1 MKRTFTKHVFMRASV
16 MLLMTL
22 LTSIGAWAQASMLMT
37 DTEEP
42 LGSAARHYVLM
53 SVNTLQEFV
62 IPTDGS
68 GRPVDGNGNLLR
80 SFKLYDDGGKGGS
93 SNWTSDLN
101 YPGNYNTNYYSGI
114 QITAP
119 EGYRLYINGVA
130 HLAKAYS
137 VSHRGEYRDD
147 YKNVANEED
156 KFTTWYGTHSFN
168 ESSTGKSITFWLTPS
183 PSGGINYSDNG
194 FDLTI
199 TVFKD
204 NETYNVNT
212 SSASHGTVT
221 TNKATAKFMEQVN
234 MTIIPD
240 AYYESTSTHSYIGN
254 DNTSVNVSSSPHFF
268 MMPNSDVTFPNMFK
282 PIDYTIN
289 YTNDDGTSAANGQN
303 GMTNANPTTYN
314 VETPDITLV
323 APKRFG
329 YTFAGWYNNAECT
342 GDAITG
348 VALPVGS
355 HDNQTFYAKWTQN
368 SGTTET
374 ITSETAEA
382 TINDNITVTGTG
394 GDNTRLKIAAGATV
408 TIKDLTIS
416 VLDNGTEAK
425 WPGIECLGDA
435 TIILDGTDNSITI
448 NGSRDA
454 GIFVPSDKTLTI
466 QEVSTGGTLNITSAG
481 TGIGSN
487 LYKDNCGNI
496 IINGGTINIVS
507 NSVAIGAN
515 GTQACG
521 DITIN
526 GGTVSVQGAATGI
539 GSSRYG
545 SCGNITIANTVNS
558 VTVTGG
564 IKGSNSVT
572 IGGVSTGNI
581 SFSPYVYNP
590 SAGPFTITFDKG
602 TGSGTMETQTYYSGI
617 PQNLN
622 LSTFTAPDDHFFYN
636 WSTESGGGGDTYL
649 DGQLIL
655 PTANMTLYAQYVPA
669 TMTLTSSTG
678 SVRLVNGM
686 TLTGTGGKN
695 TSVSIA
701 DGATVTFN
709 NVTIPNVNDG
719 NDRYYAVQCEGN
731 ATIFFEGTNEVDN
744 SSRDNYPA
752 LFVPENKT
760 LTIIGTGSLTAKGG
774 KYAPGIG
781 SRLSANGGHIV
792 INSGTVTAIGGNYC
806 AGIGSSQSPCGDIT
820 IANTVTCVT
829 ATAGSGAPNAIGST
843 NHWTYSYTSSTSGT
857 CGTIYIGYLLYDEIS
872 GSTHTLRPQI
882 AVSLADNADNT
893 DALDDAHNKFSMV
906 TLNGRTIY
914 RDGDWNTLTLPF
926 PMTAEQ
932 IAASPLAGAT
942 IKELATSSKLDADGK
957 LTLNFETAYDPTVA
971 PTGSIEAGKPYI
983 VKWTPAAPDLTI
995 STATEWDAFASKV
1008 TNGEDFYDGK
1018 LVKLAADISV
1028 TKMVGTGGSSGKRFK
1043 GTFDGAGHTLTFNS
1057 DVNETY
1063 LAPFRAVEGATI
1075 KNLHVVGTI
1084 TTSHTLAAGLIS
1096 GAYGNCTISKC
1107 RSSVIITSSW
1117 SGDAGNH
1124 GGFIGQAYNGSS
1136 ITLNNCLFDGQL
1148 LGSSTN
1154 GCGGFVGF
1162 REYNGSL
1169 TFTNCLFNPSA
1180 VTIGTG
1186 YSSSTFACNGSTK
1199 TSLERCYYKTAF
1211 GIAQGKQTN
1220 ATGDDLVAQLGD
1232 GWENNSGNVVP
1243 KMDAIIVNNPVFRG
1257 VTIDKTA
1264 PTAVS
1269 FTNNASTGDCQ
1280 FVGNYSPFTID
1291 DSNIK
1296 SVILLGSNNKLG
1308 YSSTNPR
1315 TLRCFRAHFFVP
1327 SKPDGGSSVRSF
1339 ELNFGEDGG
1348 TTGVFQ
1354 IENGELK
1361 VKTLN
1366 SGWYT
1371 LGGLKLQGEPTEK
1384 GVYIYNGKKVVLK

>member
-1 MKRTFTKHVFMRASV
+1 MKRIFTKPVFMRASV
-16 MLLMTL
+16 MLLMTM
-22 LTSIGAWAQASMLMT
+22 LTSVGAWAQASMLMT

-53 SVNTLQEFV
+53 SVNALQEFV
-62 IPTDGS
+62 IPTDAN

-101 YPGNYNTNYYSGI
+101 YPGNYNTNNWSGI

-168 ESSTGKSITFWLTPS
+168 ESSTGKSVTFWLTPS
-183 PSGGINYSDNG
+183 PTGGINYSDNG

-212 SSASHGTVT
+212 ASASHGTVT
-221 TNKATAKFMEQVN
+221 TDKTTANFFEEVN
-234 MTIIPD
+234 MTAITPD
-240 AYYESTSTHSYIGN
+240 DYYEPTWTYSYIGN
-254 DNTSVNVSSSPHFF
+254 DNTLVNVSGSHYFF
-268 MMPNSDVTFPNMFK
+268 RMPNSDVTFTNMFK
-282 PIDYTIN
+282 PIDYTIT
-289 YTNDDGTSAANGQN
+289 YTNNDGTSAANGQN

-374 ITSETAEA
+374 ITPTTAEA

-774 KYAPGIG
+774 TYAPGIG

-792 INSGTVTAIGGNYC
+792 INSGTVTAIGGKYC

-843 NHWTYSYTSSTSGT
+843 NHWTYSSTSSTSGT
-857 CGTIYIGYLLYDEIS
+857 CGTIYIGYLLYDETS

-957 LTLNFETAYDPTVA
+957 LTLNFETAYDPTDA
-971 PTGSIEAGKPYI
+971 PTGCIEAGKPYI
-983 VKWTPAAPDLTI
+983 VKWTPATPDLTI

-1008 TNGEDFYDGK
+1008 TNGEDFYEGK

-1028 TKMVGTGGSSGKRFK
+1028 TTMVGTGGSSGKRFK
-1043 GTFDGAGHTLTFNS
+1043 GTFDGAGHTLTVTYNV
-1057 DVNETY
+1057 DETY
-1063 LAPFRAVEGATI
+1063 DAPFRAVEGATI

-1107 RSSVIITSSW
+1107 HSSVTINSSW
-1117 SGDAGNH
+1117 SSDAGNH

-1148 LGSSTN
+1148 LGSSTS

-1162 REYNGSL
+1162 RVYNGSL

-1180 VTIGTG
+1180 VTIGTN
-1186 YSSSTFACNGSTK
+1186 YNSSTFARNGSTN
-1199 TSLERCYYKTAF
+1199 TSFEKCYYKTAF
-1211 GIAQGKQTN
+1211 GTAQGKQTN
-1220 ATGDDLVAQLGD
+1220 ATGDALVAQLGD

-1243 KMDAIIVNNPVFRG
+1243 KMDADIINNPVFKG

-1264 PTAVS
+1264 PTSTDGKVS
-1269 FTNNASTGDCQ
+1269 
-1280 FVGNYSPFTID
+1280 FVGNYSPFAIND
-1291 DSNIK
+1291 GNRN
-1296 SVILLGSNNKLG
+1296 SVLLLSSGNRLG
-1308 YSSTNPR
+1308 YAKTDR
-1315 TLRCFRAHFFVP
+1315 ELGAFRAYFEVP
-1327 SKPDGGSSVRSF
+1327 ATASVRSYV
-1339 ELNFGEDGG
+1339 LNFGDEAETATGIISTTIYTDDTKAGAWYMLDGRK
-1348 TTGVFQ
+1348 
-1354 IENGELK
+1354 L
-1361 VKTLN
+1361 
-1366 SGWYT
+1366 SGKPT
-1371 LGGLKLQGEPTEK
+1371 KKGL
-1384 GVYIYNGKKVVLK
+1384 YIVNGKTVVVK

>member
-16 MLLMTL
+16 MLLMTM

-53 SVNTLQEFV
+53 SVNALQEFV
-62 IPTDGS
+62 IPTDAN

-93 SNWTSDLN
+93 SNWTSDLT
-101 YPGNYNTNYYSGI
+101 YPGNYNTNNWSGI
-114 QITAP
+114 QIIAP
-119 EGYRLYINGVA
+119 EGYRLHINGVA
-130 HLAKAYS
+130 HLVKVFS

-168 ESSTGKSITFWLTPS
+168 ESSTGKSVTFWLTPS
-183 PSGGINYSDNG
+183 PTGGSNYSDNG

-204 NETYNVNT
+204 NETYNVDT
-212 SSASHGTVT
+212 SSVPHGTVT

-234 MTIIPD
+234 MTITPD

-282 PIDYTIN
+282 PIDYTIT
-289 YTNDDGTSAANGQN
+289 YTNDDGTSAADGQN

-329 YTFAGWYNNAECT
+329 CTFVGWYNNAECS

-348 VALPVGS
+348 AALPVGS

-382 TINDNITVTGTG
+382 TINDNITVTGTS
-394 GDNTRLKIAAGATV
+394 GDNTRLMIADGATV
-408 TIKDLTIS
+408 TIKNLTITVPNDES
-416 VLDNGTEAK
+416 KN

-435 TIILDGTDNSITI
+435 TIILDGTNNITV
-448 NGSRDA
+448 NDTYPS
-454 GIFVPSDKTLTI
+454 GIFVPSGKTLTI
-466 QEVSTGGTLNITSAG
+466 QEASTGGTLTINSHG
-481 TGIGSN
+481 PGIGSN
-487 LYKDNCGNI
+487 DTSLAKDNCGNI
-496 IINGGTINIVS
+496 IINGGTFNIVS
-507 NSVAIGAN
+507 TSSVAIGASN
-515 GTQACG
+515 YRSCG
-521 DITIN
+521 NITIN
-526 GGTVSVQGAATGI
+526 GGTITVQGVAGI

-545 SCGNITIANTVNS
+545 SSCGHITIANTVNS

-564 IKGSNSVT
+564 IRGSSVT

-590 SAGPFTITFDKG
+590 SAAPVTITFDKG
-602 TGSGTMETQTYYSGI
+602 VGSGTMEAQTYYSGI

-636 WSTESGGGGDTYL
+636 WSTQPDGGGETYI
-649 DGQLIL
+649 DGQLFL
-655 PTANMTLYAQYVPA
+655 PTADMTLYAQYVPT
-669 TMTLTSSTG
+669 TMTLTSNTG

-701 DGATVTFN
+701 DGANVTFN
-709 NVTIPNVNDG
+709 NVTIPNVN
-719 NDRYYAVQCEGN
+719 NTSDRNNAVQCEGD
-731 ATIFFEGTNEVDN
+731 ATIFFEGTSEVDN
-744 SSRDNYPA
+744 SSRTDYPA

-781 SRLSANGGHIV
+781 SGINNGGHIV
-792 INSGTVTAIGGNYC
+792 INSGTVTATGGDYC
-806 AGIGSSQSPCGDIT
+806 AGIGSSRYPCGDIT

-843 NHWTYSYTSSTSGT
+843 NHWTYSSTSSTSGT
-857 CGTIYIGYLLYDEIS
+857 CGTIYIGYLLYDETS

-957 LTLNFETAYDPTVA
+957 LTLNFETAYDPTDA

-983 VKWTPAAPDLTI
+983 VKWTPAAPDFTI
-995 STATEWDAFASKV
+995 STATEWDTFASKV

-1043 GTFDGAGHTLTFNS
+1043 GTFDGAGHTLTVTYNV
-1057 DVNETY
+1057 DETY
-1063 LAPFRAVEGATI
+1063 DAPFRAVEGATI

-1096 GAYGNCTISKC
+1096 EAYGNCTISKC
-1107 RSSVIITSSW
+1107 RSSVTINSSR
-1117 SGDAGNH
+1117 SGDAGKH
-1124 GGFIGQAYNGSS
+1124 GGFIGQARDGSS

-1154 GCGGFVGF
+1154 GCGGFVGY

-1169 TFTNCLFNPSA
+1169 TFTNCLFDPSA
-1180 VTIGTG
+1180 VTIGTD
-1186 YSSSTFACNGSTK
+1186 YSSSTFARNGSTK

-1269 FTNNASTGDCQ
+1269 FTNNATSGNCQ

-1308 YSSTNPR
+1308 YSTGNR

-1327 SKPDGGSSVRSF
+1327 ATATARSF

-1348 TTGVFQ
+1348 TTGVLQ

>member
-1 MKRTFTKHVFMRASV
+1 
-16 MLLMTL
+16 MLLMTM
-22 LTSIGAWAQASMLMT
+22 LTSVGAWAQADMLKT

-53 SVNTLQEFV
+53 PVNANQEFV

-93 SNWTSDLN
+93 SNWSNDLN
-101 YPGNYNTNYYSGI
+101 YPGNYNPNNSCGI
-114 QITAP
+114 QIIAP
-119 EGYRLYINGVA
+119 EGYRLHINGVA
-130 HLAKAYS
+130 HLVKVFS

-147 YKNVANEED
+147 YKNVATEEE

-168 ESSTGKSITFWLTPS
+168 ESSTGKSVTFWLTAYPA
-183 PSGGINYSDNG
+183 GGSNYSDNG

-204 NETYNVNT
+204 NETYNVDT
-212 SSASHGTVT
+212 SSVPHGTVT
-221 TNKATAKFMEQVN
+221 TNKATATFMEQVN
-234 MTIIPD
+234 MTITPD

-282 PIDYTIN
+282 PIDYTIT
-289 YTNDDGTSAANGQN
+289 YTNDDGTSAADGQN

-314 VETPDITLV
+314 VETPNITLV

-329 YTFAGWYNNAECT
+329 YTFAGWYNNAGCT

-348 VALPVGS
+348 AALPVGS
-355 HDNQTFYAKWTQN
+355 HGNQTFYAKWTQN
-368 SGTTET
+368 SGSTET
-374 ITSETAEA
+374 ITSETGEV
-382 TINDNITVTGTG
+382 TINDNITVTGTSG
-394 GDNTRLKIAAGATV
+394 ENTHLKIADGATV
-408 TIKDLTIS
+408 TIKNLTITVPNDES
-416 VLDNGTEAK
+416 KN

-435 TIILDGTDNSITI
+435 TIILDGTNNITV
-448 NGSRDA
+448 NDTYPS
-454 GIFVPSDKTLTI
+454 GIFVPSGKTLTI
-466 QEVSTGGTLNITSAG
+466 QEASTGGTLTINSHG
-481 TGIGSN
+481 PGIGSN
-487 LYKDNCGNI
+487 DTSLAKDNCGNI
-496 IINGGTINIVS
+496 IINGGTFNIVS
-507 NSVAIGAN
+507 TSSVAIGASN
-515 GTQACG
+515 YRSCG
-521 DITIN
+521 NITIN
-526 GGTVSVQGAATGI
+526 GGTITVQGVAGI

-545 SCGNITIANTVNS
+545 SSCGNITIANTVNS

-564 IKGSNSVT
+564 IRGNSVT

-590 SAGPFTITFDKG
+590 SAAPVTITFDKG
-602 TGSGTMETQTYYSGI
+602 AGTGTMEAQTYYSGI

-636 WSTESGGGGDTYL
+636 WSTQPDGGGETYI
-649 DGQLIL
+649 DGQLFL
-655 PTANMTLYAQYVPA
+655 PTADMTLYAQYTPT

-678 SVRLVNGM
+678 SVRLLNGM

-709 NVTIPNVNDG
+709 NVTIPNVSSYS
-719 NDRYYAVQCEGN
+719 DRYYAVQCEGD

-774 KYAPGIG
+774 QYAPGIG
-781 SRLSANGGHIV
+781 SGINNGGHIV
-792 INSGTVTAIGGNYC
+792 IISGTVTATGGDYC
-806 AGIGSSQSPCGDIT
+806 AGIGSSNYPCGDIT

-843 NHWTYSYTSSTSGT
+843 NHWTNSS
-857 CGTIYIGYLLYDEIS
+857 CGTIYIGYLLYDETS

-893 DALDDAHNKFSMV
+893 DALDNAHNKFSMV

-942 IKELATSSKLDADGK
+942 IKTLDATNSNLASDGK
-957 LTLNFETAYDPTVA
+957 LTLSFTTATE
-971 PTGSIEAGKPYI
+971 IEAGKPYI
-983 VKWTPAAPDLTI
+983 VKWTPATPNLTI
-995 STATEWDAFASKV
+995 STATEWDAFATAV
-1008 TNGEDFYDGK
+1008 NGGTTYEGQI
-1018 LVKLAADISV
+1018 VKLAADISV
-1028 TKMVGTGGSSGKRFK
+1028 TTMVGTGGSSGKRFK
-1043 GTFDGAGHTLTFNS
+1043 GTFDGAGHTLTVTYNV
-1057 DVNETY
+1057 DETY
-1063 LAPFRAVEGATI
+1063 DAPFRAVEGATI

-1096 GAYGNCTISKC
+1096 EAYGNCTISKC
-1107 RSSVIITSSW
+1107 RSSVIITSSR
-1117 SGDAGNH
+1117 SGEGSH
-1124 GGFIGQAYNGSS
+1124 GGFIGQARSGSS
-1136 ITLNNCLFDGQL
+1136 ITINNCLFDGQL
-1148 LGSSTN
+1148 LGSSTS

-1162 REYNGSL
+1162 RESNGSL
-1169 TFTNCLFNPSA
+1169 TFTNCLFDPSA
-1180 VTIGTG
+1180 EITISTN
-1186 YSSSTFACNGSTK
+1186 YSYTFARYGSTN
-1199 TSLERCYYKTAF
+1199 TSFENCYYKTAF
-1211 GIAQGKQTN
+1211 GTAQGKQTN
-1220 ATGDDLVAQLGD
+1220 ATGDALVAQLGD

-1243 KMDAIIVNNPVFRG
+1243 KMDADIINNPVFRG
-1257 VTIDKTA
+1257 VTVDKTA

-1269 FTNNASTGDCQ
+1269 FTNNASTGYCQ

-1291 DSNIK
+1291 DSNIN
-1296 SVILLGSNNKLG
+1296 SIILLGSNNKLG
-1308 YSSTNPR
+1308 YSASSR
-1315 TLRCFRAHFFVP
+1315 TLRAFRAHFYVP
-1327 SKPDGGSSVRSF
+1327 SKPDGSAARSF
-1339 ELNFGEDGG
+1339 VINFGDEE
-1348 TTGVFQ
+1348 TTAVFD
-1354 IENGELK
+1354 
-1361 VKTLN
+1361 LN
-1366 SGWYT
+1366 NKEERIKNNGWYT

-1384 GVYIYNGKKVVLK
+1384 GIYIYNGKKVVK